1 MMEVGLKKLSFGAP
15 LSTSISELSDGD
27 DDCFALNDMVEDNTF
42 EIPLKTRY
50 LRRSNFSELTDDL
63 KSPQGTSI
71 NAKKKVRFEGKGD
84 TGEKFEESDDTDP
97 VSRSRAESLK
107 GKKNVE
113 DLLNY
118 ANQVNEYLA
127 QNLEKIN
134 TFRSELLNDKL
145 PYIPSSD
152 VATQAT
158 SISASMSNFELSDN
172 ELDEY
177 DAIDS
182 SSSMDKFSGEFA
194 ILNKSNSSLLDTVPA
209 LKRNWSPNEGI
220 SSKSSRITSNSN
232 SNDHLEEN
240 YNDNTLENSPQL
252 NNSNRNT
259 DVFNSPNLYHQIEN
273 FTINSPLNNDYESNV
288 SERDENKSCSM
299 IINQNTLIHETPS
312 LSTENGVEVLEETI
326 GLILK
331 LSHNDTTTNED
342 SNENND
348 DNIVSQDG
356 AFDEDEYANFSM
368 KSTPTLSYKQFI
380 SRIQSKCMFGPIVY
394 LASAFLLQTLFLT
407 RDKPNG
413 TVVLRHRMQE
423 SETHRLVIAS
433 IRVATKLL
441 EDFVHSHQYFC
452 KVCGVSKKL
461 LGKLEVS
468 LMICLKKDGLVLT
481 SERLAAAIQIRDE
494 LKACNR

>member
-1 MMEVGLKKLSFGAP
+1 MEVGLKKLSFGAP
-15 LSTSISELSDGD
+15 LSSSLSELSDGD
-27 DDCFALNDMVEDNTF
+27 DDCLALNDMVEDDTF

-50 LRRSNFSELTDDL
+50 LRRSNFAELTDDL
-63 KSPQGTSI
+63 ESLQDTSL
-71 NAKKKVRFEGKGD
+71 NATKKVRFEQGD
-84 TGEKFEESDDTDP
+84 AKKALDKHDEIDF

-113 DLLNY
+113 DLLQY

-134 TFRSELLNDKL
+134 TFRSELLNDKV
-145 PYIPSSD
+145 PYKPSSD

-177 DAIDS
+177 DAMDS
-182 SSSMDKFSGEFA
+182 SSSMGDLA
-194 ILNKSNSSLLDTVPA
+194 ILSKSNTSILDTVPA
-209 LKRNWSPNEGI
+209 SKRNRSPSDN
-220 SSKSSRITSNSN
+220 KRSRIMSNNN

-240 YNDNTLENSPQL
+240 HNDNTLENSPMM
-252 NNSNRNT
+252 NNSNKNT
-259 DVFNSPNLYHQIEN
+259 DVFNSPDLYYHIEN
-273 FTINSPLNNDYESNV
+273 FSINSPPNNDNKPISDM
-288 SERDENKSCSM
+288 SRRDGNGEFKSCSM
-299 IINQNTLIHETPS
+299 IINQDTLIHETPNI
-312 LSTENGVEVLEETI
+312 STENGVEVLEDTI
-326 GLILK
+326 GFILK
-331 LSHNDTTTNED
+331 LSHNDTPTNED
-342 SNENND
+342 SNENSVPQD
-348 DNIVSQDG
+348 D
-356 AFDEDEYANFSM
+356 AYDEDEYANFSM

-380 SRIQSKCMFGPIVY
+380 SRIQSKCMFGSIVY

-413 TVVLRHRMQE
+413 TIVLRHRMQE

-441 EDFVHSHQYFC
+441 EDFVHSHHYFC

-468 LMICLKKDGLVLT
+468 LIICLKKDGLVLT

-494 LKACNR
+494 LKACAQ